1 MMRFLRLSLLSLA
14 SLAIITAIAASPS
27 FGQAPE
33 ERVVPSL
40 PMQEEPWVVSGH
52 PVGDTL
58 GRGIDFLLRP
68 IYTAG
73 SSAWFFVFTPPEIEP
88 ITELEMRGCPPI
100 LQTPPEA
107 GPAPEP
113 APAPA
118 PEPGAPPAP

>member
-1 MMRFLRLSLLSLA
+1 MMRLLRFSLLSLA
-14 SLAIITAIAASPS
+14 SLAIIAAIATPPS
-27 FGQAPE
+27 FAQPPE
-33 ERVVPSL
+33 EEIVPSL
-40 PMQEEPWVVSGH
+40 LMQEEPWVVSGH

-73 SSAWFFVFTPPEIEP
+73 SSAWFFVFTPREIEP

-100 LQTPPEA
+100 LQTPPEVA
-107 GPAPEP
+107 PAPEP

-118 PEPGAPPAP
+118 PAP